1 MKFQVLLS
9 PAAEDDAFEIE
20 AWYESKKPGLGA
32 VFVQSLG
39 RSLQTLT
46 AFPHLEIRYDNIRF
60 KGIDRFPHLL
70 HFWVDDEERIV
81 EVIAILHPAQD
92 PRSAA
97 KR

>member
-32 VFVQSLG
+32 EFVQSLR
-39 RSLQTLT
+39 RSLQALT
-46 AFPHLEIRYDNIRF
+46 TFPHYEIRYDNIRF
-60 KGIDRFPHLL
+60 KGMNPFPHIL
-70 HFWVDDEERIV
+70 HFWVDDKEKVV

-92 PRSAA
+92 PRGAS